1 MNEPTKRKGETTQ
14 RKRNATKYISVI
26 ALLVRR
32 KSGTESS
39 ENHVSKSTQRSVSVE
54 NKDVLVGNAVW
65 SNSQVSRSETIV
77 GLLARQFAW
86 NWISLYFSLFLPLP
100 VSYSSTQ
107 NAIYPARSIQYRS
120 VCLPPP
126 VSTASRN
133 SGLADFLVPRLEEL
147 SSGIVMAHA
156 S

>member
-1 MNEPTKRKGETTQ
+1 MNRLNEKEKQRREKGTPRNISQWLHYWCAENLAQSLRKITFQSQ
-14 RKRNATKYISVI
+14 RRGASPW
-26 ALLVRR
+26 R
-32 KSGTESS
+32 TE
-39 ENHVSKSTQRSVSVE
+39 
-54 NKDVLVGNAVW
+54 DVLVGNAVW

-100 VSYSSTQ
+100 VSYSSTR